1 MGSHLFVVK
10 IALMFETTENKQ
22 KEATIGPFKE
32 DFWLVLSKIFNQSV
46 LCKKSAN
53 FYSTAEHLYT
63 EETQ

>member
-1 MGSHLFVVK
+1 
-10 IALMFETTENKQ
+10 MFETTENKQ

-46 LCKKSAN
+46 LCKKTAN
-53 FYSTAEHLYT
+53 IYSTAEHLYT